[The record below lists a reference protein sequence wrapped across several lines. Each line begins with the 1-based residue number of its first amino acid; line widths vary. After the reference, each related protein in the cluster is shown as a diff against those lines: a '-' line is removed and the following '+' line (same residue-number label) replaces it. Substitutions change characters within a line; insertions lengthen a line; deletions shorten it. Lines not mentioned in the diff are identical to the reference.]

1 MKKGLLVLLLIFSLS
16 LLSFA
21 QDVIYVKDL
30 GKNIEF
36 YEATGQGESG
46 NSEIPA
52 IRKHEAYTK
61 AKKEALENSVDFL
74 ESIRNNGDRELS
86 EVARENTMLKVVL
99 EETLTEAKVTY
110 REWDEE
116 DNATVKVKIDLKEFK
131 DKLEGIGVE

>member
-1 MKKGLLVLLLIFSLS
+1 MKKRLLVLLFIFSLS
-16 LLSFA
+16 LISFS
-21 QDVIYVKDL
+21 QDVVYVKDL
-30 GKNIEF
+30 EKIGY

-52 IRKHEAYTK
+52 IRKHEAYTE
-61 AKKEALENSVDFL
+61 AKQEALEDSVDFL
-74 ESIRNNGDRELS
+74 EGIRNNEERELRTI
-86 EVARENTMLKVVL
+86 ARENTMLKVVL

>member
-1 MKKGLLVLLLIFSLS
+1 MKKRLLVLLFIFSLS
-16 LLSFA
+16 LISFS
-21 QDVIYVKDL
+21 QDVVYVKDL
-30 GKNIEF
+30 EKIGY

-52 IRKHEAYTK
+52 IRKHKAYTE
-61 AKKEALENSVDFL
+61 AKQEALEDSVDFL
-74 ESIRNNGDRELS
+74 EGIRNNEERELRTI
-86 EVARENTMLKVVL
+86 ARENTMLKVVL